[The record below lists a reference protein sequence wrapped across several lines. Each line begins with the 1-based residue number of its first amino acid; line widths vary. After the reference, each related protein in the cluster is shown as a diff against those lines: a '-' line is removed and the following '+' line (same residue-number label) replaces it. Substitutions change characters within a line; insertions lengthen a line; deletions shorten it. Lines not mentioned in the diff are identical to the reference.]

1 MIFILFK
8 ENISNIIILMS
19 KEKTIINNLN
29 YCLICK
35 YQYYLISFNIINLW
49 MAKQNE
55 FFKRRESYQYY
66 TDFLNIY
73 IYIELKW
80 SFNFFAIL
88 FNKSIPLMSALFY
101 FFYRSS
107 IKIVSQNI
115 LNTCQKNYHYIQYY
129 IYNPTVKRSETVN

>member
-115 LNTCQKNYHYIQYY
+115 LNICQKNYHY
-129 IYNPTVKRSETVN
+129 PTVKRSETVN

>member
-35 YQYYLISFNIINLW
+35 YQYYFISFNIINLW

-55 FFKRRESYQYY
+55 FFKRRESYQYI
-66 TDFLNIY
+66 DFLNIY

-88 FNKSIPLMSALFY
+88 FNKSIKRLMSALFY

-115 LNTCQKNYHYIQYY
+115 LNTCQKNYHYTIQ
-129 IYNPTVKRSETVN
+129 P